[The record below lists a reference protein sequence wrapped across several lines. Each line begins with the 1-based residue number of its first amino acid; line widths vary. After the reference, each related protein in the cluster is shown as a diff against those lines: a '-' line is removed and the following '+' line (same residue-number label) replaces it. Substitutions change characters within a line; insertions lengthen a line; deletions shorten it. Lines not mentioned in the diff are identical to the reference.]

1 MLDSSPAE
9 IHLASALAFRC
20 LVNENLFAPQA
31 APHLFA
37 KHCLA
42 TILAGLDNKDTS
54 RYGDE

>member
-20 LVNENLFAPQA
+20 LVNENLI

-37 KHCLA
+37 KNCLA